1 VSVKDAATQQRVAVG
16 TSRVSARIAARGAGA
31 VGLLVVVLILFAGPQ
46 WLGENDEVLA
56 ITLFTLMAMAQAWN
70 LLGGYGG
77 QFSIGH
83 GLFVALGGYTTTLV
97 LIHTGMSIAVS
108 VLSAGLLC
116 AVVGAISAI
125 PLLRLR
131 GVYFSVG
138 TIGVLLAAQAWFINW
153 PFAGQTTGVV
163 MPIRGTLSFNTQY
176 YMGAALLVATTI
188 VVWAIARSRF
198 GLRLMAVRDDE
209 FAAAELGVNGFRVK
223 LIALTVSAFFVGLAG
238 AMNAF
243 QQLSLEPYSA
253 FSISWAINMI
263 LACVIGGLATIPGPL
278 IGAALLFEL
287 QQLLQGSSDL
297 TPLIEG
303 LVLLAVIRFAP
314 GGIWGLVRTLPAQLA
329 SLAQRG
335 GAADKIWG
343 RRSHHHAGRH

>member
-1 VSVKDAATQQRVAVG
+1 VSSK
-16 TSRVSARIAARGAGA
+16 RGATRA
-31 VGLLVVVLILFAGPQ
+31 AALLVVLVVLFDGPN
-46 WLGENDEVLA
+46 WLGRNNEVLA
-56 ITLFTLMAMAQAWN
+56 ITMFTLMAMAQAWN

-83 GLFVALGGYTTTLV
+83 GLFVGLGGYTTTLV
-97 LIHTGMSIAVS
+97 LIHTGLPIVPAVL
-108 VLSAGLLC
+108 VAGCLC
-116 AVVGAISAI
+116 AAFGAITAI

-138 TIGVLLAAQAWFINW
+138 TIGVLLAVQAWFINW
-153 PFAGQTTGVV
+153 TYVGQTTGVI
-163 MPIRGTLSFNTQY
+163 MPIRGTISFDEQY
-176 YMGAALLVATTI
+176 YMAAGVVALTTA
-188 VVWAIARSRF
+188 VVWALARSRF

-223 LIALTVSAFFVGLAG
+223 LAALTISAFLVGLAG
-238 AMNAF
+238 ALNAF

-278 IGAALLFEL
+278 IGAALMFEL
-287 QQLLQGSSDL
+287 QQALQGSSDL

-303 LVLLAVIRFAP
+303 VVLLAVIRFAP
-314 GGIWGLVRTLPAQLA
+314 GGIWGLISAAPGQLLARVQRTEASEVTPAAA
-329 SLAQRG
+329 SANASSSR
-335 GAADKIWG
+335 AM
-343 RRSHHHAGRH
+343 SEPAGK

>member
-1 VSVKDAATQQRVAVG
+1 VSVKEIAPDRREGASA
-16 TSRVSARIAARGAGA
+16 ARIPGRLATHGASGVALIA
-31 VGLLVVVLILFAGPQ
+31 VVIVLFSGPQ
-46 WLGENDEVLA
+46 WLGQNDETLG

-70 LLGGYGG
+70 LMGGYGG

-97 LIHTGMSIAVS
+97 LIHSGLSIAPAVII
-108 VLSAGLLC
+108 AGALC
-116 AVVGAISAI
+116 AAVAAITAV

-153 PFAGQTTGVV
+153 SYVGQTTGVI
-163 MPIRGTLSFNTQY
+163 MPNRGTLSFDTQY
-176 YMGAALLVATTI
+176 YMGAGLLVLTTA
-188 VVWAIARSRF
+188 VVWGLVRSRY

-223 LIALTVSAFFVGLAG
+223 LIALTISAFLVGLAG

-278 IGAALLFEL
+278 IGAALMFEL

-303 LVLLAVIRFAP
+303 AVLLVVIRFAP
-314 GGIWGLVRTLPAQLA
+314 NGIWGLVRDQVTARIAGWRLRRTPA
-329 SLAQRG
+329 
-335 GAADKIWG
+335 
-343 RRSHHHAGRH
+343 

>member
-1 VSVKDAATQQRVAVG
+1 V
-16 TSRVSARIAARGAGA
+16 
-31 VGLLVVVLILFAGPQ
+31 
-46 WLGENDEVLA
+46 
-56 ITLFTLMAMAQAWN
+56 
-70 LLGGYGG
+70 
-77 QFSIGH
+77 
-83 GLFVALGGYTTTLV
+83 
-97 LIHTGMSIAVS
+97 
-108 VLSAGLLC
+108 
-116 AVVGAISAI
+116 
-125 PLLRLR
+125 
-131 GVYFSVG
+131 
-138 TIGVLLAAQAWFINW
+138 
-153 PFAGQTTGVV
+153 
-163 MPIRGTLSFNTQY
+163 
-176 YMGAALLVATTI
+176 

-223 LIALTVSAFFVGLAG
+223 LIALTVSAVFVGLAG

-263 LACVIGGLATIPGPL
+263 LACVIGGLATVPGPL

-314 GGIWGLVRTLPAQLA
+314 GGIWGLIRTAPGQLV

-335 GAADKIWG
+335 RAD
-343 RRSHHHAGRH
+343 

>member
-1 VSVKDAATQQRVAVG
+1 VSVEEAVTNRRKGPSTTRIPARLAAHGITGVALVAFL
-16 TSRVSARIAARGAGA
+16 V
-31 VGLLVVVLILFAGPQ
+31 LLFSGPE
-46 WLGENDEVLA
+46 WLGQNDETLA

-97 LIHTGMSIAVS
+97 LIHTGLAIAPAVII
-108 VLSAGLLC
+108 AGAAC
-116 AVVGAISAI
+116 AAVGAITAI

-153 PFAGQTTGVV
+153 SYVGQTTGVI
-163 MPIRGTLSFNTQY
+163 MPNRGTLSFDTQY
-176 YMGAALLVATTI
+176 YMGAALIVLTTA
-188 VVWAIARSRF
+188 VVWGLVRSRF

-223 LIALTVSAFFVGLAG
+223 LIALTISAFLVGLAG
-238 AMNAF
+238 ALNAF

-278 IGAALLFEL
+278 IGAALMFEL

-297 TPLIEG
+297 TPIIEG
-303 LVLLAVIRFAP
+303 VVLLVIIRFAP
-314 GGIWGLVRTLPAQLA
+314 NGIWGVVRDQVTA
-329 SLAQRG
+329 R
-335 GAADKIWG
+335 AAGWRL
-343 RRSHHHAGRH
+343 RRTPR

>member
-1 VSVKDAATQQRVAVG
+1 VNREEVAGGRPVE
-16 TSRVSARIAARGAGA
+16 VSAASPSRPALLRGAGA
-31 VGLLVVVLILFAGPQ
+31 LALVVVLLVLFDGPH
-46 WLGENDEVLA
+46 WLSEDDVVLA
-56 ITLFTLMAMAQAWN
+56 ITLFASMSMAQAWN

-97 LIHTGMSIAVS
+97 LIHTGLPIWVS
-108 VLSAGLLC
+108 VLLAGLLC
-116 AVVGAISAI
+116 AAVGAAMAV

-138 TIGVLLAAQAWFINW
+138 TIGVLLAVQAWFINW
-153 PFAGQTTGVV
+153 TFVGQTTGVV
-163 MPIRGTLSFNTQY
+163 MPNRGTLGFNTQY
-176 YMGAALLVATTI
+176 YMGAALVVLTTA
-188 VVWAIARSRF
+188 VVWALVRSRF

-223 LIALTVSAFFVGLAG
+223 LIALTISGFLVGLAG

-253 FSISWAINMI
+253 FSITWGINMI
-263 LACVIGGLATIPGPL
+263 LACVIGGLGTIPGPL
-278 IGAALLFEL
+278 LGAALMFEL
-287 QQLLQGSSDL
+287 QQRLQNASNV

-303 LVLLAVIRFAP
+303 GVLLVIIRFAP
-314 GGIWGLVRTLPAQLA
+314 GGIWGLLRALPGQVAVRVQRIRTLRA
-329 SLAQRG
+329 
-335 GAADKIWG
+335 
-343 RRSHHHAGRH
+343 

>member
-1 VSVKDAATQQRVAVG
+1 MSADEIVTGPREATAG
-16 TSRVSARIAARGAGA
+16 SRRPARIATQGAGG
-31 VGLLVVVLILFAGPQ
+31 VVLVIVLVVLFAGPQ
-46 WLGENDEVLA
+46 WLSPNGETLA
-56 ITLFTLMAMAQAWN
+56 ITLFTLMSMAQAWN

-97 LIHTGMSIAVS
+97 LVHSGLSIALA
-108 VLSAGLLC
+108 VLIAGAVC
-116 AVVGAISAI
+116 AAIGAITAL
-125 PLLRLR
+125 PLMRLR

-153 PFAGQTTGVV
+153 SYVGQTTGVI
-163 MPIRGTLSFNTQY
+163 MPNRGTLGFDTQY
-176 YMGAALLVATTI
+176 YMGAGLLVLTTG
-188 VVWAIARSRF
+188 VVWGLVRSRF

-223 LIALTVSAFFVGLAG
+223 LIALTVSAFLVGLAG
-238 AMNAF
+238 AMNGF

-278 IGAALLFEL
+278 IGATVMFEI
-287 QQLLQGSSDL
+287 QQRLQGSSNL
-297 TPLIEG
+297 APLLEG
-303 LVLLAVIRFAP
+303 AILLVVIRFAP
-314 GGIWGLVRTLPAQLA
+314 AGIWGLVRDLA
-329 SLAQRG
+329 DRLV
-335 GAADKIWG
+335 G
-343 RRSHHHAGRH
+343 RFRERAPSP